1 MASEKVY
8 RSPDTALADLFN
20 GAVVSIG
27 GFGGCGVPENLIQAL
42 HQSGAGDLTLIY
54 APGAWP
60 NPTGPLGVTRL
71 VANGQVR
78 RLISPL
84 PYQPGAGGS
93 IEERWRKGE
102 LEIEVVPQGTLAEQ
116 LRAAGAGLGA
126 VFLPTGVGTRFAQ
139 GKEVRVIDRQECLLE
154 LPLRADF
161 ALLRADTADS
171 LGNLVYRGA
180 QRNWGPVMAMAASVA
195 IAEVSHI
202 CPPGGLDP
210 EAVITPGIFINRIV
224 EATGT

>member
-8 RSPDTALADLFN
+8 RSPDAALADLFN

-27 GFGGCGVPENLIQAL
+27 GFGGCGVPENLFQAL
-42 HQSGAGDLTLIY
+42 HQSGASDLTLIY
-54 APGAWP
+54 APGASRGP
-60 NPTGPLGVTRL
+60 AGPLGVTRL
-71 VANGQVR
+71 VSNGQVR

-84 PYQPGAGGS
+84 PYKPGCGWS
-93 IEERWRKGE
+93 IQERWRKGQ
-102 LEIEVVPQGTLAEQ
+102 LEIEVVPQGTLAER
-116 LRAAGAGLGA
+116 LRAGGAGLGA
-126 VFLPTGVGTRFAQ
+126 VFLPTGVGTRFVQ
-139 GKEVRVIDRQECLLE
+139 GKERRVIDQQECLLE

>member
-8 RSPDTALADLFN
+8 RSPDAALADLFD

-27 GFGGCGVPENLIQAL
+27 GFGGCGVPESLLHAL
-42 HQSGAGDLTLIY
+42 DQNGVGDLTLIY

-60 NPTGPLGVTRL
+60 SATSSLGVGRL
-71 VANGQVR
+71 VANGRVR
-78 RLISPL
+78 RLISSL

-102 LEIEVVPQGTLAEQ
+102 LEIEVVPQGTLAER
-116 LRAAGAGLGA
+116 LRAGGAGLGA
-126 VFLPTGVGTRFAQ
+126 VFLPTGVGTRFEA
-139 GKEVRVIDRQECLLE
+139 GKERRLIDRQECLLE
-154 LPLRADF
+154 MPLRADF

-171 LGNLVYRGA
+171 LGNLVYRGT
-180 QRNWGPVMAMAASVA
+180 QRNWGPVMAMATNVA
-195 IAEVSHI
+195 IAQVSRI
-202 CPPGGLDP
+202 CPSGGLDP

-224 EATGT
+224 EATGP